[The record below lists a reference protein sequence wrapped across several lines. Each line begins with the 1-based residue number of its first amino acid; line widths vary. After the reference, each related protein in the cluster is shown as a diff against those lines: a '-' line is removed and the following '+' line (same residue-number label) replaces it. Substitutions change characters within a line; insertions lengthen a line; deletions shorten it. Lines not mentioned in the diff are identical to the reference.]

1 MGGTMLH
8 TMTWTGSALRLL
20 DQTKLPLETSHV
32 DVADERQ
39 MWDAIR
45 RLVVRGAPA
54 IGVAAAFG
62 VYLGVLNE
70 RPAELFAFY
79 DKLNEVCDYL
89 ATSRPTAVNLFWA
102 IDRMRRVAR
111 EAGRGTGNLPSRDAI
126 DMIKQR
132 LLKECLEMIE
142 EDTRVCRA
150 IGEHGVE
157 LLKAVAKSKPRNSE
171 PLEVLTHCN
180 AGGLATVQYGTALAP
195 IYVGKERGMRFHV
208 WSDETRPLL
217 QGSRITAY
225 ELRANEIP
233 VTVIC
238 DSMAAAVM
246 QQGGVDAVI
255 VGTDRVAA
263 NGDVANKIGT
273 LSVAILAR
281 HFGIPFFVAAP
292 TSSIDLSL
300 RTGAQIPIEE
310 RNPEEISRGLGK
322 QTAPD
327 DVDIYNPAFD
337 VTPADLV
344 TAIIT
349 EKGIVR
355 APYLKNLAQVVR
367 GEGPVKGKVVK
378 KSKVAKKKKATRAKA
393 KK

>member
-1 MGGTMLH
+1 MLQ
-8 TMTWTGSALRLL
+8 TITWTGSAARLL
-20 DQTKLPLETSHV
+20 DQTKLPTETVYV
-32 DVADERQ
+32 DVTDERQ

-62 VYLGVLNE
+62 VYLGVRNTPGTSL
-70 RPAELFAFY
+70 LAFMSRF
-79 DKLNEVCDYL
+79 NEVCDHL

-111 EAGRGTGNLPSRDAI
+111 DAGRDAPNGVADARVI
-126 DMIKQR
+126 ELIKIR
-132 LLKECLEMIE
+132 LLATAQAMLE
-142 EDTRVCRA
+142 EDNAVCRA
-150 IGEHGVE
+150 IGEHGFKFLRE
-157 LLKAVAKSKPRNSE
+157 LFAARGKADELN
-171 PLEVLTHCN
+171 VLTHCN
-180 AGGLATVQYGTALAP
+180 AGGLATVRYGTALAP
-195 IYVGKERGMRFHV
+195 IYVGAEQGARFHV
-208 WSDETRPLL
+208 FADETRPLL

-225 ELRANEIP
+225 ELQQNGIP

-238 DSMAAAVM
+238 DSMAATVM
-246 QQGGVDAVI
+246 KEGKVGAVI

-281 HFGIPFFVAAP
+281 HFNLPFLVAAP

-300 RTGAQIPIEE
+300 TTGDQIPIEQ
-310 RNPEEISRGLGK
+310 RDGREISEGLGK
-322 QTAPD
+322 QTAPP
-327 DVDIYNPAFD
+327 DVELYNPAFD

-349 EKGIVR
+349 EKGVLTP
-355 APYLKNLAQVVR
+355 PYETALRQACAA
-367 GEGPVKGKVVK
+367 GPG
-378 KSKVAKKKKATRAKA
+378 SPR
-393 KK
+393 